1 MLPTILL
8 VEDDPVTC
16 AFMAAAIE
24 GVPAGVATA
33 DCAAAAW
40 ELACARS
47 HDLWLF
53 DANLPEGS
61 GADLL
66 ARLRGRGI
74 RTPALAHTAAQERGA
89 HEALIA
95 AGFGQVL
102 VKPMSAASLQ
112 AAIRAVLDVPP
123 SRVADA
129 DEASRDHQPAPPAWD
144 DAAALAALNGQRAH
158 VDALRKL
165 FLAELPAAL
174 ERARGAAGT
183 GDADGLRHELHKLGA
198 SCGFVG
204 ALRLQAAAR
213 MLQAQ
218 PRSDSALARLLDA
231 AQDTLSSA

>member
-24 GVPAGVATA
+24 GIPAGVATA

-40 ELACARS
+40 ELARARS

-53 DANLPEGS
+53 DANLPDGS

-66 ARLRGRGI
+66 ARLRDHGI
-74 RTPALAHTAAQERGA
+74 RTPALAHTAAQEHGA
-89 HEALIA
+89 HAALIA

-102 VKPMSAASLQ
+102 VKPMPAASLQ

-129 DEASRDHQPAPPAWD
+129 DEAFPDHQPARAWD

-183 GDADGLRHELHKLGA
+183 GDADGLRQELHKLGA

-204 ALRLQAAAR
+204 AARLQAAAR

-218 PRSDSALARLLDA
+218 PRSDSALARFLDA